1 MTEEPG
7 AIEPA
12 NADGSR
18 TSGSGRSGFTV
29 PELLLVIVIIGLAI
43 GLLSTRLGVIDAWRE
58 NAAFR
63 RLQETIVFLNN
74 QAVMD
79 QVFYRMEFDLEK
91 RQYRV
96 GVMRPD
102 DRVMENLSGHNLP
115 PLQLELAT
123 ILSPSVDGES
133 TMIPPPS
140 MPSLANPIQLPGEMY
155 FEDVV
160 TPRGKA
166 VSGEKRSNPFLLFS
180 PRNAS
185 EFGVIHVQMGSGK
198 QFTILVN
205 PWTGLAEVF
214 PEHKDFQYNLGRQ
227 AQNS

>member
-1 MTEEPG
+1 
-7 AIEPA
+7 
-12 NADGSR
+12 
-18 TSGSGRSGFTV
+18 
-29 PELLLVIVIIGLAI
+29 
-43 GLLSTRLGVIDAWRE
+43 
-58 NAAFR
+58 
-63 RLQETIVFLNN
+63 VFLNN

-102 DRVMENLSGHNLP
+102 DRVMENLSGYNLP
-115 PLQLELAT
+115 PLQLELST

-140 MPSLANPIQLPGEMY
+140 IPSLANPIQLPGEMY

-160 TPRGKA
+160 TPRGKSVA
-166 VSGEKRSNPFLLFS
+166 GEKRSNPFLLFS

-214 PEHKDFQYNLGRQ
+214 PEYKEFQYTLGRQ